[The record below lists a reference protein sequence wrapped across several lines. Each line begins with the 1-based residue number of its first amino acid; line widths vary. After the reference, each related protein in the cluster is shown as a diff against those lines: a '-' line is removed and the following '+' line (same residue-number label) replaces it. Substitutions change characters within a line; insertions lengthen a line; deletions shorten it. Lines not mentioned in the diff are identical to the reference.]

1 MALTKLNKGRASTL
15 KRLDFE
21 KTVAYL
27 KTKNLDY
34 TERSIPFRNGI
45 FRDAM
50 IELFYISQLTDRAAL
65 TDSIVKP
72 LVLHCSSARKPI
84 NAQIAMDGIIYADN
98 CKIES
103 DAGKIEDF
111 ILSGMV
117 VILFSNDKQ
126 YIVVNLKKVEHRSV
140 PTPQLSYTIRGPQDC
155 FAENLDANLS
165 LIRYRVKDK
174 NMRIKHFEVGR
185 RTKARVA
192 VIYIEDIANDMVVN
206 EVQKRI
212 ERIDVDGIGESGEL
226 QAFLLNNKL
235 QLFPQIGLIERSA
248 MAFHSLLEGKVLV
261 LMDGSGVALLAPKT
275 FSEFFYSCDDKYDN
289 KFFGL
294 FARLLRYTAII
305 IALTASSLFVALTS
319 FHTDVLPVKYAIS
332 LSEMRSNVPVTA
344 LIGALSLEFIVE
356 LLREALLRV
365 PKQIGSAIGIVGAIV
380 IGSAAIAAGIFSPL
394 LLIIVSTSLLASFA
408 IPDYSLVNPFR
419 VLKFVLLLFTGT
431 MGFFGFTICLTF
443 ILAELVSLNSF
454 GVPYMAPWA
463 PFNLY
468 DFIRAFISNSTTN
481 PKRPNY
487 LRTKDK
493 TRSKQ

>member
-1 MALTKLNKGRASTL
+1 L
-15 KRLDFE
+15 KRFDFKE
-21 KTVAYL
+21 TVTYL

-34 TERSIPFRNGI
+34 TERSIPFHNGI
-45 FRDAM
+45 LRDAM

-65 TDSIVKP
+65 TEGIVKP
-72 LVLHCSSARKPI
+72 LVLHCSSTRKPI
-84 NAQIAMDGIIYADN
+84 SAQMAMDSIIYADN

-155 FAENLDANLS
+155 FTENLDANLS
-165 LIRYRVKDK
+165 LIRYRIKDK
-174 NMRIKHFEVGR
+174 NMQIKHFEVGK
-185 RTKARVA
+185 RTKAQVA
-192 VIYIEDIANDMVVN
+192 VVYIEDIANDTVVQ

-212 ERIDVDGIGESGEL
+212 EGIDVDGIGESGEL

-235 QLFPQIGLIERSA
+235 QLFPQIGLIERSD

-261 LMDGSGVALLAPKT
+261 LVDGSGIALLAPKT
-275 FSEFFYSCDDKYDN
+275 FSEFFYSCDDRYDH
-289 KFFGL
+289 KFFGM
-294 FARLLRYTAII
+294 FTRILRYTAII
-305 IALTASSLFVALTS
+305 IALIASSLFVALTS

-332 LSEMRSNVPVTA
+332 LSEMRSNVPFTA
-344 LIGALSLEFIVE
+344 LIGALSLEFIME

-380 IGSAAIAAGIFSPL
+380 IGSAAIEAGIFSPL

-419 VLKFVLLLFTGT
+419 ILKLVLLLFTGT
-431 MGFFGFTICLTF
+431 MGFFGFTIFMTF

-463 PFNLY
+463 PFNFR
-468 DFIRAFISNSTTN
+468 DFVRTLISGSTIDS
-481 PKRPNY
+481 KRPDY

-493 TRSKQ
+493 TKMKE

>member
-1 MALTKLNKGRASTL
+1 M
-15 KRLDFE
+15 KRFDF
-21 KTVAYL
+21 KQTVDYL
-27 KTKNLDY
+27 KTKELDY
-34 TERSIPFRNGI
+34 TQRSIPFRNGI

-50 IELFYISQLTDRAAL
+50 IEVFYISQLTDRIAL
-65 TDSIVKP
+65 TDSVLKP
-72 LVLHCSSARKPI
+72 LVLHCSSTRKPI
-84 NAQIAMDGIIYADN
+84 NAQIAMDSIIYADN

-126 YIVVNLKKVEHRSV
+126 YIVVNLKKVEHRPV
-140 PTPQLSYTIRGPQDC
+140 PTPELSYTIRGPQDC
-155 FAENLDANLS
+155 FNENLDANLS
-165 LIRYRVKDK
+165 LIRYRIKDK
-174 NMRIKHFEVGR
+174 NMQIKHFEVGR
-185 RTKARVA
+185 RTKAQVA
-192 VIYIEDIANDMVVN
+192 VVYIEDIANDTVVQ

-212 ERIDVDGIGESGEL
+212 EGIDVDGIGESGEL

-235 QLFPQIGLIERSA
+235 QLFPQIGLIERSD
-248 MAFHSLLEGKVLV
+248 MAFHSLLEGKVMVLV
-261 LMDGSGVALLAPKT
+261 DGSGIALLAPKT
-275 FSEFFYSCDDKYDN
+275 FSEFFYSCDDRYDN
-289 KFFGL
+289 KSFGI
-294 FARLLRYTAII
+294 FTRILRYVAII
-305 IALTASSLFVALTS
+305 IALTGSGLFVALTS

-332 LSEMRSNVPVTA
+332 LSEMRSNVPFTA
-344 LIGALSLEFIVE
+344 LIGALSLEFIME

-380 IGSAAIAAGIFSPL
+380 IGSAAVSAGIFSSF

-419 VLKFVLLLFTGT
+419 VLKFILLLFTGM
-431 MGFFGFTICLTF
+431 MGFFGFTIFLTF

-463 PFNLY
+463 PFNFR
-468 DFIRAFISNSTTN
+468 DFVKTLINGSTMDS
-481 PKRPNY
+481 KRLNY

-493 TRSKQ
+493 TRMKE